1 MILYTSPSPDWLMMA
16 VNSSWVILPN
26 PLGIH
31 NAGGSYG
38 GVRPRTALYCS
49 AKAERCDT
57 VRLSPNDA
65 SVASQHSVAATLH
78 KPGGVVSVVGG
89 SGVVGSV
96 SAFISFCSV
105 FIEIVYMSF
114 GLNVYSIFCINS
126 INIIC

>member
-78 KPGGVVSVVGG
+78 KPG
-89 SGVVGSV
+89 VVGSV

>member
-38 GVRPRTALYCS
+38 GVRPRTAL
-49 AKAERCDT
+49 
-57 VRLSPNDA
+57 
-65 SVASQHSVAATLH
+65 ATLH
-78 KPGGVVSVVGG
+78 KPGGVVSVVVG
-89 SGVVGSV
+89 SVSVVVGSV
-96 SAFISFCSV
+96 SVVVWVTMMSCLV
-105 FIEIVYMSF
+105 IEIVYMSF